1 MLGNEYNA
9 EKRQDRGNFMNMDI
23 ITLEECEQQYDVNHC
38 TTIINNGH
46 IDGFVMDENNPLNT
60 IYILHTPHP

>member
-1 MLGNEYNA
+1 
-9 EKRQDRGNFMNMDI
+9 MNMDI